1 VWARGGAAARWRG
14 TRIAMPAERLR
25 LEASIPFSME
35 NLRALRGAVRA
46 QAAPLIA
53 PLAAPTSAPAR
64 ADAIVTVDDASI
76 DEAASFAHTSLLR
89 PNTLKTLRD
98 YEREERRSRIG
109 FLLLALLFVTFVG
122 TVIVMMGMMY
132 HRMNRTL
139 AAVGGDE
146 LSVKVNALVDH
157 AVASAKNTETA
168 TANMAAATDMAKRVA
183 IDTLPGVTHALNST
197 NEMIDTM
204 KGFSMHPQWTISGG

>member
-1 VWARGGAAARWRG
+1 
-14 TRIAMPAERLR
+14 MPAERLR
-25 LEASIPFSME
+25 LEASIPFSVD

-46 QAAPLIA
+46 QATPLIA
-53 PLAAPTSAPAR
+53 PLGASASASAPLATR
-64 ADAIVTVDDASI
+64 ADAIVTFDDASI
-76 DEAASFAHTSLLR
+76 EEAAFARTSLLH
-89 PNTLKTLRD
+89 PNTIKTVRD
-98 YEREERRSRIG
+98 YERAGREDRRAQIG
-109 FLLLALLFVTFVG
+109 FLLLALLFVIFVG
-122 TVIVMMGMMY
+122 TVIVMMVMMY

>member
-1 VWARGGAAARWRG
+1 
-14 TRIAMPAERLR
+14 MPAERLR
-25 LEASIPFSME
+25 LEASIPFSTE

-53 PLAAPTSAPAR
+53 PLGASTPASASN
-64 ADAIVTVDDASI
+64 AIVTVDDASI
-76 DEAASFAHTSLLR
+76 GEATLSRTSLLH
-89 PNTLKTLRD
+89 PGLKTDRD
-98 YEREERRSRIG
+98 YEREERRARIG

-122 TVIVMMGMMY
+122 AVIVMMGMMY

-183 IDTLPGVTHALNST
+183 MDTLPGVTHALNST

>member
-1 VWARGGAAARWRG
+1 
-14 TRIAMPAERLR
+14 MPTERLR
-25 LEASIPFSME
+25 LEASIPFSAD

-53 PLAAPTSAPAR
+53 PLATPTSVSASASLAAR
-64 ADAIVTVDDASI
+64 ADAIVAIDDASI
-76 DEAASFAHTSLLR
+76 GEAAFAHASLLH
-89 PNTLKTLRD
+89 PDIKTVRD
-98 YEREERRSRIG
+98 YERAGREERRARIG

-122 TVIVMMGMMY
+122 AVIVMMGMMY

-197 NEMIDTM
+197 NDMIDTM